1 MNKRSK
7 IGFIS
12 GGVILTA
19 AIIYFGL
26 MPFDYKVRFKTNSTP
41 WLIYHLIEI
50 NQESVQ
56 YISQKENQLSFS
68 SRPKD
73 EATYHYVW
81 QLSQDNK
88 GKTKVEVNAV
98 FTKNRFFEKIALLFR
113 KSAQVKSIINELNSF
128 NLKLSETSKDY
139 RWEQPIQA
147 TLPGQNCLCTSITSR
162 IEDKAN
168 EMNKTISFLSSYLPK
183 GKKAPPRLY
192 INEIDIIAQTIRFDF
207 CFPLEKDT
215 LKKVEG
221 SSLFITF
228 KPKILGEVISFYGN
242 YSQTHRG
249 WYDYMA
255 KHTNNL
261 EPKLPIVEVFYDSPF
276 GGIEQTKW
284 KSKIYFSV
292 NKSTKR

>member
-7 IGFIS
+7 IGLIS

-26 MPFDYKVRFKTNSTP
+26 MPFDYKVHFKTNNTP
-41 WLIYHLIEI
+41 WIIYHFIEI
-50 NQESVQ
+50 NHESTQ
-56 YISQKENQLSFS
+56 FIGQKENHLSFS

-81 QLSQDNK
+81 HLAQDNE

-98 FTKNRFFEKIALLFR
+98 FTKNRFFEKIAMLFGE
-113 KSAQVKSIINELNSF
+113 SVQVKAIINELNSF

-139 RWEQPIQA
+139 RWEQPLQA
-147 TLPGQNCLCTSITSR
+147 TLLGQTCLCASITSR

-183 GKKAPPRLY
+183 GKKPPPRLY
-192 INEIDIIAQTIRFDF
+192 INEIDLIAQTMRFDF
-207 CFPLEKDT
+207 CFPLEKGT
-215 LKKVEG
+215 LTNVDDN
-221 SSLFITF
+221 SLFITF
-228 KPKILGEVISFYGN
+228 KPKIFGEVTSFYGN

-255 KHTNNL
+255 KYTNNL
-261 EPKLPIVEVFYDSPF
+261 KPKLPIVEVFYDSPF

-284 KSKIYFSV
+284 KSEIYFSI
-292 NKSTKR
+292 NKSNKR